1 VTLLAKVPHV
11 LYGGD
16 YNPEQWPEDVWEEDM
31 RLMREAGVNIVT
43 VGVFSWVL
51 LEPRPGE
58 YVFGWLDRL
67 LELLHA
73 NGIHADLA
81 TATASPPAW
90 LAKRDPRSLPVTR
103 EGVRLWPG
111 SRQHYCPSSET
122 YANAA
127 RALVEQ
133 LAERYGEHP
142 AVALWHINNEY
153 GCHVP
158 ACYCD
163 QCAAAFRR
171 WLQERY
177 GSLGALNEAWGTA
190 FWSQRYGDWDE
201 IQPPRAAP
209 AFRNPSQELDWQ
221 RYCSDALL
229 ALFLMERA
237 ILERHAP
244 GIPITT
250 NFMSFFKP
258 VDYWK
263 WARHVD
269 LVADDEYPD
278 PAEPSTAVDLSASCD
293 LMRSLGNRA
302 GWVLMEQAVSAVNW
316 MTPNVPKHPG
326 KMRLG
331 SYQALARGAEGILF
345 FQWRASQSGAE
356 QFVSSM
362 VPHAGTST
370 PSWREVV
377 QLGGELARLD
387 AVLETKVE
395 ADVALLFDWESWW
408 ALEVPGKP
416 SPSLRLPDQVKRWYG
431 AFWEQNI
438 AVDFAHP
445 EADLSRYRLVVA
457 PNLYLLTD
465 EAALN
470 LENFVKSGGTAAFS
484 FFSGIV
490 DPHSHVRLGGYPA
503 PLRKLLGI
511 VVKEFWPLPENQP
524 CSITLGEESY
534 ACEHWRDWIELEGA
548 DVVASFANDEWL
560 DGRPAVTRN
569 AGAWYVATRPDPAG
583 TAELVRRLASEAQVA
598 QTATAPPGV
607 EAVRRS
613 VDGRSLL
620 FLLNHGAVAA
630 SVEIDGEQLDLLSG
644 AKHSGRAVL
653 DPFGVAI
660 LTA

>member
-1 VTLLAKVPHV
+1 MTLLPKIAHV
-11 LYGGD
+11 LYGAD
-16 YNPEQWPEDVWEEDM
+16 YNPEQWPEEVWGEDV

-43 VGVFSWVL
+43 VGVFSWAL

-58 YVFGWLDRL
+58 YVFDWLDRL
-67 LELLHA
+67 LDLLQR

-81 TATASPPAW
+81 TATASPPPW
-90 LAKRDPRSLPVTR
+90 LAKLDPESLPVTR
-103 EGVRLWPG
+103 DGVRLWPG
-111 SRQHYCPSSET
+111 SRQHYCPSSGT
-122 YANAA
+122 YADAA

-133 LAERYGEHP
+133 IAGRYGKHP
-142 AVALWHINNEY
+142 AVALWHVNNEY

-163 QCAAAFRR
+163 HCAEHFRR
-171 WLQERY
+171 WLQARY
-177 GSLGALNEAWGTA
+177 GSLDAFNEAWGTA

-221 RYCSDALL
+221 RFCSDALL
-229 ALFLMERA
+229 ELFLMERE
-237 ILERHAP
+237 ILERDAP

-250 NFMSFFKP
+250 NFMSFFKH

-278 PAEPSTAVDLSASCD
+278 PAQPTSVVDLSASCD

-316 MTPNVPKHPG
+316 LTPNVPKHPG

-331 SYQALARGAEGILF
+331 NYQALARGAEGILF
-345 FQWRASQSGAE
+345 FQWRASQFGAE
-356 QFVSSM
+356 QFVSAM
-362 VPHAGTST
+362 VPHTGTST
-370 PSWREVV
+370 RSWREVV
-377 QLGGELARLD
+377 QVGGELAQLD
-387 AVLETKVE
+387 SVLGTQVE
-395 ADVALLFDWESWW
+395 ADVAFLLDWESWW

-416 SPSLRLPDQVKRWYG
+416 SPNLVLPDQIKCWYR

-438 AVDFAHP
+438 AVNFAHP
-445 EADLSRYRLVVA
+445 EADLARYRLVVA

-465 EAALN
+465 DAARN
-470 LENFVKSGGTAAFS
+470 LERFVVRGGTAAFS

-490 DPHSHVRLGGYPA
+490 NSCSHVRLGGYPA

-511 VVKEFWPLPENQP
+511 VVKEFWPLPDNEP
-524 CSITLGEESY
+524 CSVVLGEQRY
-534 ACEHWRDWIELEGA
+534 TCEHWRDWIELEGA
-548 DVVASFANDEWL
+548 EVVGTFADGWL
-560 DGRPAVTRN
+560 EGRAAVTRN
-569 AGAWYVATRPDPAG
+569 AGAWYVGTRPDPGA
-583 TAELVRRLASEAQVA
+583 TAELVRRLATEANVA
-598 QTATAPPGV
+598 PTVAAPPGV

-613 VDGRSLL
+613 ADGRSLL
-620 FLLNHGAVAA
+620 FLLNHGSQEV

-644 AKHSGRAVL
+644 AKRSGRVVL
-653 DPFGVAI
+653 DPFGVAV
-660 LTA
+660 LTS

>member
-16 YNPEQWPEDVWEEDM
+16 YNPEQWPEDVWEEDV
-31 RLMREAGVNIVT
+31 RLMHEAGVNIVT
-43 VGVFSWVL
+43 VGVFSWAL

-58 YVFGWLDRL
+58 YVFDWLDRL
-67 LELLHA
+67 LDLLHA

-81 TATASPPAW
+81 TATASPPPW
-90 LAKRDPRSLPVTR
+90 LAKLDPESLPVTR

-111 SRQHYCPSSET
+111 SRQHYCPSSGT
-122 YANAA
+122 YADAA

-133 LAERYGEHP
+133 LARRYATHP
-142 AVALWHINNEY
+142 AVALWHVNNEY

-158 ACYCD
+158 ACYCHI
-163 QCAAAFRR
+163 CAEHFRR

-177 GSLGALNEAWGTA
+177 GSLEGLNQAWGTA

-229 ALFLMERA
+229 ELFLMERA
-237 ILERHAP
+237 VLERHSP

-263 WARHVD
+263 WAPHVD
-269 LVADDEYPD
+269 LVSDDEYPN
-278 PAEPSTAVDLSASCD
+278 PADPSTAMDLSASCD
-293 LMRSLGNRA
+293 LMRSLGNQA

-316 MTPNVPKHPG
+316 LTPNAPKHPG

-331 SYQALARGAEGILF
+331 SYQAVARGAEGILF
-345 FQWRASQSGAE
+345 FQWRASQFGAE
-356 QFVSSM
+356 QFVSAM
-362 VPHAGTST
+362 VPHAGPST
-370 PSWREVV
+370 RSWREVV
-377 QLGGELARLD
+377 QLGGELAQLD
-387 AVLETKVE
+387 SVLGTQVQ

-416 SPSLRLPDQVKRWYG
+416 SPNLLLPDQIKRWYR

-445 EADLSRYRLVVA
+445 EADLARYRLVVA

-465 EAALN
+465 DAAAN
-470 LENFVKSGGTAAFS
+470 LERFVQGGGTAAIS

-490 DPHSHVRLGGYPA
+490 DARSHVRLGGYPA

-511 VVKEFWPLPENQP
+511 VVTEFWPQRDDQLSP
-524 CSITLGEESY
+524 IVLGDQRYS
-534 ACEHWRDWIELEGA
+534 CEHWRDWIELEGA
-548 DVVASFANDEWL
+548 EAVGTFADGWL
-560 DGRPAVTRN
+560 EGRPAVTRN
-569 AGAWYVATRPDPAG
+569 AGAWYVGTRLDHAAT
-583 TAELVRRLASEAQVA
+583 TEVVKRLTEQASVA
-598 QTATAPPGV
+598 PTLAAPKGI

-620 FLLNHGAVAA
+620 FVLNHLADEATI
-630 SVEIDGEQLDLLSG
+630 ELDREYLDLLTDVNRSG
-644 AKHSGRAVL
+644 ALVL
-653 DPFGVAI
+653 EPFGVAV
-660 LTA
+660 LSS